1 MALRMSR
8 LLKDQVSQ
16 CVSVESVDRKKG
28 TSPPLKPAWNSPPI
42 RSEFRRK
49 SHHRELEMWSGSTVP
64 TKPFDDQKS
73 GTQDLR
79 KSVQAFSQ
87 PVNCPALSFPY

>member
-28 TSPPLKPAWNSPPI
+28 TSPPLKPAWNSPRI

-49 SHHRELEMWSGSTVP
+49 SHHRGMEMSTVP